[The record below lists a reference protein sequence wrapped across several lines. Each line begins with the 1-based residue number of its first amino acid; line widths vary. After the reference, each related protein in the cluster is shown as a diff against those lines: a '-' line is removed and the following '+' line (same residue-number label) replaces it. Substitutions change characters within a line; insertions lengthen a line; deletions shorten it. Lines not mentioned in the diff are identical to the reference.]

1 MNWARL
7 AAVMLMLVAG
17 DATCADLPKLTP
29 EAIAARMSRID
40 ELVGAE
46 MSRQKV
52 PGVALAIVSHGK
64 VVAAK
69 GYGYSNLE
77 LQVPVIAATL
87 FQSGSV
93 GKQFTAAAI
102 MLQVEDGKLALDD
115 SITKYFTDAPRS
127 WQPITVRHLLTHTS
141 GMADYTEHGVD
152 LRRDYTE
159 DELAKLTYK
168 LPLQFRPGERWSYS
182 NTGYLLLGILV
193 HKVSGQFFG
202 DVLQERV
209 FKPLGMNTARVISE
223 ADVIPNRAG
232 GYRLENG
239 ELKNQ
244 EWVSPSLN
252 RVGDGSLYLSIL
264 DYIAWDRGLRAGA
277 ILKPTSWK
285 QVYTPVSLAGGKSF
299 PYGFG
304 WEVEESQ
311 GAPLY
316 HHGGE
321 WQGFCTY
328 IARYLADD
336 LTVVVL
342 TNRAEAAPEHIVD
355 GITGIL
361 DSGIAKV
368 EHVKGRGE

>member
-7 AAVMLMLVAG
+7 AAVMLILVAG
-17 DATCADLPKLTP
+17 DATSADLPKLTP
-29 EAIAARMSRID
+29 DAVASRMGQID
-40 ELVGAE
+40 ELVNAE
-46 MSRQKV
+46 MSRQRV
-52 PGVALAIVSHGK
+52 PGVALAIISHGK

-77 LQVPVIAATL
+77 LQVPVTPATL

-115 SITKYFTDAPRS
+115 SITRYFTDAPRA

-141 GMADYTEHGVD
+141 GMGDYTELVD
-152 LRRDYTE
+152 MRRDYTE

-168 LPLQFRPGERWSYS
+168 LPLQFNPGERWSYS
-182 NTGYLLLGILV
+182 NTGYMLLGILV

-202 DVLQERV
+202 DVLQDRV
-209 FKPLGMNTARVISE
+209 FKPLGMKTARVISE
-223 ADVIPNRAG
+223 ADITPNRAA
-232 GYRLENG
+232 GYRMENG

-264 DYIAWDRGLRAGA
+264 DYIAWDRGLRAA
-277 ILKPTSWK
+277 QILKPASWK
-285 QVYTPVSLAGGKSF
+285 QVYTPVSLAGGKTF

-304 WEVEESQ
+304 WGVSESK

-316 HHGGE
+316 HHGGA

-328 IARYLADD
+328 IARYLGDD
-336 LTVVVL
+336 LTIVVL
-342 TNRAEAAPEHIVD
+342 TNRADAAPERIVD
-355 GITGIL
+355 AITRIL
-361 DSGIAKV
+361 DSRIAQV
-368 EHVKGRGE
+368 ERSRGPAE